1 MKDKGDKETK
11 DKRDYKIKNQARKI
25 VDLLKKYCNVYVDL
39 LV

>member
-1 MKDKGDKETK
+1 MK
-11 DKRDYKIKNQARKI
+11 DKRDYKIKIKNQVHKI